1 VAPFAVALALG
12 GESSL
17 TLTLDPAALGR
28 VEVSIDRSRGDA
40 MVRVT
45 AERAD
50 TLALLQ
56 RDARELE
63 RALADAGIGEGGA
76 SLSFSLGD
84 GGAARDQAQR
94 EAQAQGQGHGQGPSA
109 GRAPAAR
116 EAAGLPAL
124 PGIPPRQGAAH
135 RGLLDLAV

>member
-1 VAPFAVALALG
+1 V
-12 GESSL
+12 E
-17 TLTLDPAALGR
+17 LGR
-28 VEVSIDRSRGDA
+28 VEVSIDRSRGEA
-40 MVRVT
+40 LVRVT

-56 RDARELE
+56 RDARDLE
-63 RALADAGIGEGGA
+63 RALSDAGLGERGT

-94 EAQAQGQGHGQGPSA
+94 DSLAQGQSQGASSP
-109 GRAPAAR
+109 RAAAPR
-116 EAAGLPAL
+116 DATGPL
-124 PGIPPRQGAAH
+124 PGNGPLHRQGAAH